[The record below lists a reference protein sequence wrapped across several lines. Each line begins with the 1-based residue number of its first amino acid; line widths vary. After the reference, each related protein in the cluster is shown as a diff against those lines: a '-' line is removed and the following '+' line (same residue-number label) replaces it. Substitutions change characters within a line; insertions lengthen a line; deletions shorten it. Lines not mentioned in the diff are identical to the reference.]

1 MQPTADEME
10 GKVIEGMVETVPVA
24 TAPRPSSRTAELKA
38 KIAESLIK
46 AGAMPAD
53 LSPPPD
59 MNPETGE
66 VPDNGIT
73 PEMIRSAIAAAA
85 SADEVKE
92 LTSDVKA
99 ANWPDEVKKEIGA
112 LMRARI
118 KALSE

>member
-1 MQPTADEME
+1 
-10 GKVIEGMVETVPVA
+10 
-24 TAPRPSSRTAELKA
+24 
-38 KIAESLIK
+38 
-46 AGAMPAD
+46 
-53 LSPPPD
+53 
-59 MNPETGE
+59 
-66 VPDNGIT
+66 
-73 PEMIRSAIAAAA
+73 MIRSAIAAAA

>member
-1 MQPTADEME
+1 
-10 GKVIEGMVETVPVA
+10 MVETVPVA
-24 TAPRPSSRTAELKA
+24 TSPRPSSRTAELKA

-59 MNPETGE
+59 MNLETGE

-73 PEMIRSAIAAAA
+73 PDMIRSAIAAAET
-85 SADEVKE
+85 ADEVKE
-92 LTSDVKA
+92 LTGDVKA
-99 ANWPDEVKKEIGA
+99 ANWPDEIKREIGV

-118 KALSE
+118 KVLGNGD